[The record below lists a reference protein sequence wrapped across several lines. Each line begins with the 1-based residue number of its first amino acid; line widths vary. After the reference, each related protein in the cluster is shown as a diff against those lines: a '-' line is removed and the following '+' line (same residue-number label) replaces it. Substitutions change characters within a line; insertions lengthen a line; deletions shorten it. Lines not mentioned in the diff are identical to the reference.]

1 MSEWKDPRSLT
12 DWRVL
17 PIPDSSSHV
26 DTIRL
31 CVGSYGSSTLLVR
44 FPAGW
49 KREVEG
55 FYECA
60 EEFVVLEG
68 ELHLS
73 DFVFV
78 TGDHGWVPARGAR
91 GLTHTPVKTYA
102 LAHFFGFPKWI
113 NDRAARFESSETR
126 RHRNCEIGDLIR
138 GDVGD
143 GTPGSTYF
151 RGAGENVTTE
161 TGGEAITVDGRW
173 SELLP
178 GEIVTLPADAFI
190 RSN

>member
-1 MSEWKDPRSLT
+1 M
-12 DWRVL
+12 
-17 PIPDSSSHV
+17 PIPDSSPQV
-26 DTIRL
+26 DALRL
-31 CVGSYGSSTLLVR
+31 RIGSDGSSTILVR

-49 KREVEG
+49 KREVPG

-73 DFVFV
+73 DLVFV

-91 GLTHTPVKTYA
+91 GLTHSPIKTYA
-102 LAHFFGFPKWI
+102 LAHFFGIPKWI
-113 NDRAARFESSETR
+113 NDKAARFDSSATR
-126 RHRNCEIGDLIR
+126 RHHNCEIGDLIR
-138 GDVGD
+138 GDSGD
-143 GTPGSTYF
+143 GTHGSTYF
-151 RGAGENVTTE
+151 RGAGENVTIE
-161 TGGEAITVDGRW
+161 TGGEAITVDGLW

-178 GEIVTLPADAFI
+178 DEIVTLPANAFV